1 MALPFAIL
9 ARANL
14 GPMKSREETGEM
26 HEGKMHA
33 HAYGGKR
40 SLAGQAGRDARRE
53 ESRGRIDAF
62 TEHIHVYTIFY
73 T

>member
-14 GPMKSREETGEM
+14 GPMKSREKTGEM
-26 HEGKMHA
+26 HEGEMHA
-33 HAYGGKR
+33 HTYGGK
-40 SLAGQAGRDARRE
+40 GRWQVAMLRARRA
-53 ESRGRIDAF
+53 GRIDAF

-73 T
+73 I